1 LVEPEHSHQR
11 SAQLG
16 RCWRSWLA
24 RPFSDEHGEGKALMY
39 LLPAGSPTT
48 RNKWGLGAF
57 KLRPGLDGHRR
68 RRARGLRGF
77 GDDFTTSEN
86 VFLDTGVQI
95 PEPGDIQPTVIPS
108 DNSLTPPSSPA
119 LQNSLPVAVAY
130 NNLVTQ
136 AQSSTSPLDY
146 VSPQAAIA
154 AGLNQQTVY
163 NAWAGQMAK
172 YPTMTAA
179 IAAGIPAAIVTQL
192 WSQSRQAAA
201 APPTATTTIFGMNSN
216 TLLLAGAAIFG
227 IALLSGRRR

>member
-1 LVEPEHSHQR
+1 
-11 SAQLG
+11 
-16 RCWRSWLA
+16 
-24 RPFSDEHGEGKALMY
+24 MY
-39 LLPAGSPTT
+39 LVPAGMPTT

-57 KLRPGLDGHRR
+57 KIRPNLDGHRR
-68 RRARGLRGF
+68 RRPRGLRGF

-108 DNSLTPPSSPA
+108 DNSLTPPTSPA
-119 LQNSLPVAVAY
+119 LQQNLPVAVAY

-136 AQSSTSPLDY
+136 AQSSTNPLDY

-163 NAWAGQMAK
+163 NAWSGQMSK

-192 WSQSRQAAA
+192 WTQSRQAVAQPTA
-201 APPTATTTIFGMNSN
+201 APATIFGMSSS
-216 TLLLAGAAIFG
+216 TLLLAGAGLFAV
-227 IALLSGRRR
+227 LTLSGRRR